1 MTTIGALVDDA
12 AARFGASE
20 ALVDGEMRMSFT
32 QLRDRVVEMAAAL
45 GAWGLTPGDRVGV
58 WGPNWW
64 EWAVAAL
71 GAHAVGRGG
80 GAGQHTVQG
89 R

>member
-20 ALVDGEMRMSFT
+20 ALVDGELRMSFAE
-32 QLRDRVVEMAAAL
+32 LRDRVVEMAAAL
-45 GAWGLTPGDRVGV
+45 RAWGLATGDRVGL

-71 GAHAVGRGG
+71 GVHAAGRRG
-80 GAGQHTVQG
+80 GAGQHPVQG